1 VPNRCYRRKPHK
13 CSTPVLPIRIALGRR
28 RAGRAPLQLLVV
40 DPVTAP
46 AAVGMSVIDDT
57 GDRKKGRAT
66 NQMAHRYLG
75 SADKIANGIPALTTP
90 WAQ

>member
-1 VPNRCYRRKPHK
+1 
-13 CSTPVLPIRIALGRR
+13 
-28 RAGRAPLQLLVV
+28 LLVV